1 MNLSRRTICTFT
13 AAVAALAAGL
23 VVDLGHASP
32 STAATTTVDAFPVP
46 GGHVASPA
54 SQISFRGVP
63 ASQLGSITVT
73 GSKSGAHSGHI
84 VGDSDGDGASFFPD
98 KRFTAGETVTVAT
111 RLPIAGGHNGSYSFT
126 VATPAGPIRAGA
138 PLSAPRVRG
147 DVERFASAPQL
158 FPARM
163 TVTRLPNRSEPGDLF
178 VAPQAG
184 PVQRGPEI
192 LGPYG
197 ELVWFKSV
205 PKGDTAT
212 DFRVQGYHG
221 APVLTWWQGS
231 INGGVGTG
239 QDEIYDD
246 HYRPVATVKAGNG
259 LRADLH
265 EFQLTPQNTA
275 LVTAYYPVY
284 WNTSAAKGGTR
295 KMLVLDSVVQ
305 EIDIPTGNVLFE
317 WDSLDH
323 VPVTVSKQFIPPNHG
338 HPWDYFHVNSA
349 QQASDGSIV
358 ISARNTWSVYDV
370 SHATAATNWIL
381 GGEASSFRM
390 GPGTQ
395 FEFQHDARLTGNQM
409 TIFDDG
415 AGPPVE
421 EKQSRALRITVD
433 VAHHRASLAHAD
445 THSPGLL
452 AAYEG
457 SVQPQANGDTIVGWG
472 QQPFV
477 TEFNSRGRTTFD
489 ARFVGANSSYRA
501 FRFAW
506 TGTPSTLP
514 SAAARVKHGVTT
526 VWMSWNGATTV
537 ARWQLLAGDSPTAL
551 KPVGSA
557 RRSAFE
563 TGVRLT
569 HGARYVAAQA
579 LDRHG
584 HVLGTSKPVK
594 G

>member
-1 MNLSRRTICTFT
+1 MTLSRRILWTFT
-13 AAVAALAAGL
+13 AAVAVLAAGL
-23 VVDLGHASP
+23 VMVLSHAAASR
-32 STAATTTVDAFPVP
+32 AATSTVSVFPIP
-46 GGHVASPA
+46 GGHLASPA
-54 SQISFRGVP
+54 TQITFRGVP
-63 ASQLGSITVT
+63 AGQLGSITVT
-73 GSKSGAHSGHI
+73 GSKSGVHSGHV
-84 VGDSDGDGASFFPD
+84 VGDSDSDGASFFPD
-98 KRFTAGETVTVAT
+98 KRFAAGETVTVAT
-111 RLPIAGGHNGSYSFT
+111 ALPIAGGHDGSYSFT
-126 VATPAGPIRAGA
+126 VASPAGPIRAAA
-138 PLSAPRVRG
+138 PMIAPRVSG

-163 TVTRLPNRSEPGDLF
+163 TVTHLPKGAAKGDLF

-205 PKGDTAT
+205 PKGETAT
-212 DFRVQGYHG
+212 DFRTQSYHG
-221 APVLTWWQGS
+221 APVLTWWQGT

-239 QDEIYDD
+239 QDEIYDA
-246 HYRPVATVKAGNG
+246 HYRPVATVTAGNG

-275 LVTAYYPVY
+275 LITAYYPVY
-284 WNTSAAKGGTR
+284 WDTSAAKGGGKR
-295 KMLVLDSVVQ
+295 MLVLDSVVQ
-305 EIDIPTGNVLFE
+305 EIDIPTGNVLFQ

-323 VPVTVSKQFIPPNHG
+323 VPVTASEQFIPPNHG
-338 HPWDYFHVNSA
+338 HPWDYFHVNSI
-349 QQASDGSIV
+349 QQAADGSVV

-370 SHATAATNWIL
+370 SHASAATNWTL
-381 GGEASSFRM
+381 GGKASSFRM
-390 GPGTQ
+390 GSGTG
-395 FEFQHDARLTGNQM
+395 FEFQHDARMAGNQL

-415 AGPPVE
+415 AGPPAV
-421 EKQSRALRITVD
+421 EKQSRAIRISLD
-433 VAHHRASLAHAD
+433 LAHHRAALAHAD

-457 SVQPQANGDTIVGWG
+457 SVQPQGNGDTVVGWG

-477 TEFNSRGRTTFD
+477 TEFNTHGQTTFD

-501 FRFAW
+501 YRFAW
-506 TGTPSTLP
+506 TGTPSSRP
-514 SAAARVKHGVTT
+514 SAATRVKHGATT

-537 ARWQLLAGDSPTAL
+537 SHWRLLAGNSPTAL
-551 KPVGSA
+551 KPAGAA

-563 TGVRLT
+563 TGVRLS
-569 HGARYVAAQA
+569 HRARYVAAQA

-584 HVLGTSKPVK
+584 HVLGTSKPVR